1 MRLMPIFCEGLI
13 AIVVQIGVPLEA
25 CAQALAQG
33 GPLRHL
39 AVVQFGMPADA
50 KFVFCDGEDC
60 PARSIKHFAVTTPVT
75 RAPMAVPYVAPIAA
89 KTLEPSELAQTKQE
103 IYFPPKAAPA
113 KKPKRKRLK
122 VAIDCRS
129 VPATQ

>member
-1 MRLMPIFCEGLI
+1 MPIFRGGLI

-33 GPLRHL
+33 GPLRRL

-50 KFVFCDGEDC
+50 KFVFCDEQDC
-60 PARSIKHFAVTTPVT
+60 PTRSLKHFAVAQPVA
-75 RAPMAVPYVAPIAA
+75 RPSIAVPYLAPVPS
-89 KTLEPSELAQTKQE
+89 KTLEPAELAQTKQE
-103 IYFPPKAAPA
+103 IFMPPQAALS
-113 KKPKRKRLK
+113 KKPKRRKAK

-129 VPATQ
+129 VPATK

>member
-1 MRLMPIFCEGLI
+1 MRLMPIFSSGLI
-13 AIVVQIGVPLEA
+13 AIVVQIGTPLEA

-50 KFVFCDGEDC
+50 KFVFCEGQDC
-60 PARSIKHFAVTTPVT
+60 PARSLKHFAVATPVVRTLAAPFDAPAAT
-75 RAPMAVPYVAPIAA
+75 R
-89 KTLEPSELAQTKQE
+89 TLEPAGLAQLREE
-103 IYFPPKAAPA
+103 IYVPPKTAPA
-113 KKPKRKRLK
+113 KKPKRRPAK

-129 VPATQ
+129 VPATK

>member
-1 MRLMPIFCEGLI
+1 MRQIPIFRAGLI
-13 AIVVQIGVPLEA
+13 AIVVQIGVPFEA

-50 KFVFCDGEDC
+50 KFVFCEGGDC
-60 PARSIKHFAVTTPVT
+60 PTRSLKHFAVATTVARVPT
-75 RAPMAVPYVAPIAA
+75 AVPSVTPIAVQ
-89 KTLEPSELAQTKQE
+89 TLDLAELAQMKQE
-103 IYFPPKAAPA
+103 IYMPPTAALA
-113 KKPKRKRLK
+113 KKPKRKKVK

-129 VPATQ
+129 VPATK

>member
-1 MRLMPIFCEGLI
+1 MRLMPIFSGGLI
-13 AIVVQIGVPLEA
+13 AIVVQIGTPLEA
-25 CAQALAQG
+25 CAQALVQG

-50 KFVFCDGEDC
+50 KFVFCEGQDC
-60 PARSIKHFAVTTPVT
+60 PARSLKHFAEATPVVRT
-75 RAPMAVPYVAPIAA
+75 PAAPVAAPTAA
-89 KTLEPSELAQTKQE
+89 RTLEPAGLAQAREE
-103 IYFPPKAAPA
+103 IYVPPKTAPA
-113 KKPKRKRLK
+113 KKPKRRPAK